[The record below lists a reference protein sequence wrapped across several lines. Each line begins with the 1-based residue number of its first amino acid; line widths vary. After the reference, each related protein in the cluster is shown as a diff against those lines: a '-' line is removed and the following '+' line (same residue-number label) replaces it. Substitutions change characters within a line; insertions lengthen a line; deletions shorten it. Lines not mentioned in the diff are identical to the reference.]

1 MHLAFPPCPPCL
13 CGEAFPMKPFSIAGI
28 QMRVSASYSNV
39 EAMKL
44 KLDILMNLYPWVD
57 MALFSELCAFGPLT
71 HFALTRIE
79 DFEEPMQEM
88 AAKHKVWLLP
98 GSVFHKVDGKI
109 YNVASVIDPTGKIV
123 ARYRKMF
130 PFYPYEVGVTPGN
143 EFCLFDVPDVGRF
156 GVSICYDMWFP
167 ETTRTLAVQGA
178 EVILHPTLTGT
189 IDREIELSIA
199 RASAAMNQCYFFDIN
214 GLDAG
219 GAGRSIICGP
229 EGRVVYQA
237 QNIEEII
244 PIEINLEKVRR
255 SRELGL
261 LRLGQPLKSFRD
273 HAGDFEIYRKDYPMP
288 YLDSLG
294 PLIKP
299 QRVKELGD
307 LIQQET
313 PSPGKPIFVPSIPPG
328 GKQA

>member
-1 MHLAFPPCPPCL
+1 
-13 CGEAFPMKPFSIAGI
+13 MKPFSIAGI

-44 KLDILMNLYPWVD
+44 KLNILMNLYPWVD
-57 MALFSELCAFGPLT
+57 MVVFSELCAYGPLT
-71 HFALTRIE
+71 HHALTRIE
-79 DFEEPMQEM
+79 DFEEPMQEL
-88 AAKHKVWLLP
+88 ARRHKVWLLP
-98 GSVFHKVDGKI
+98 GSVFHKVGDNI
-109 YNVASVIDPTGKIV
+109 YNTASVIGPDGNLV

-130 PFYPYEVGVTPGN
+130 PFYPYEVGITPGS
-143 EFCLFDVPDVGRF
+143 EFCVFDVPDVGRF

-219 GAGRSIICGP
+219 GSGRSIICGP
-229 EGRVVYQA
+229 EGRVMYQA
-237 QNIEEII
+237 QNIEEMI

-273 HAGDFEIYRKDYPMP
+273 HAGDFDIYRKDVPKP

-294 PLIKP
+294 PLITP

-307 LIQQET
+307 LQIQQEAAV
-313 PSPGKPIFVPSIPPG
+313 PGKPHYTSSIPSNGPET
-328 GKQA
+328 AIE

>member
-1 MHLAFPPCPPCL
+1 M
-13 CGEAFPMKPFSIAGI
+13 
-28 QMRVSASYSNV
+28 VV
-39 EAMKL
+39 
-44 KLDILMNLYPWVD
+44 
-57 MALFSELCAFGPLT
+57 FSELCAYGPLT
-71 HFALTRIE
+71 HHALTRIE
-79 DFEEPMQEM
+79 DFEEPMQEL
-88 AAKHKVWLLP
+88 ARRHKVWLLP
-98 GSVFHKVDGKI
+98 GSVFHKVGDNI
-109 YNVASVIDPTGKIV
+109 YNTASVIGPDGTLV

-130 PFYPYEVGVTPGN
+130 PFYPYEVGITPGS
-143 EFCLFDVPDVGRF
+143 EFCVFDVPDVGRF

-219 GAGRSIICGP
+219 GSGRSIICGP
-229 EGRVVYQA
+229 EGRVMYQA
-237 QNIEEII
+237 QNIEEMI

-273 HAGDFEIYRKDYPMP
+273 HAGDFDIYRKDVPKP

-307 LIQQET
+307 LQIQQEAAV
-313 PSPGKPIFVPSIPPG
+313 PGKPHYTSSIPSNGPET
-328 GKQA
+328 AIE